1 MPSLPAYGDPR
12 TAGFVEITDARND
25 VVDNRVND
33 RNAATEQAALTLTA
47 VKRAS
52 ILLLI
57 AAAAGVVAAFLSRED
72 QSDPPES
79 WSPVEPS

>member
-1 MPSLPAYGDPR
+1 MTQRTECMTGMLP
-12 TAGFVEITDARND
+12 RNKP
-25 VVDNRVND
+25 
-33 RNAATEQAALTLTA
+33 ALTLTA

-57 AAAAGVVAAFLSRED
+57 AAAAGVVAAFLSREN